1 MSKFRF
7 RPADDCLLPLHPQI
21 QPAILRPSESLIGVL
36 LCKKNLMLCYA
47 TTHGLLFLHDLASI
61 SLAAN
66 GSIRPNARQMA
77 PLSAIRLVLLV
88 AKGFHQ
94 QQGIDFDET
103 FSPVVKAPT
112 IRVVLS
118 LACAYGWPLRQ
129 LDVRNA
135 FLHGD
140 LIEEVYMTQPLGF
153 IDPVRPHYVCRL
165 HKAIYGLN
173 LSGPRKHGS
182 SGSAQLFVSVV
193 LLVAVLTHPCSFTV
207 VQLGAS
213 FFLQTAI
220 SIYIYIYIYFIYGR

>member
-1 MSKFRF
+1 MQEEFNALLRNNTWTLVPP
-7 RPADDCLLPLHPQI
+7 RPGFNIVGCKWVYKTKRKAD
-21 QPAILRPSESLIGVL
+21 
-36 LCKKNLMLCYA
+36 
-47 TTHGLLFLHDLASI
+47 
-61 SLAAN
+61 
-66 GSIRPNARQMA
+66 GSIERYKAR
-77 PLSAIRLVLLV
+77 LV

-112 IRVVLS
+112 TRVVLS

-173 LSGPRKHGS
+173 LSRPRKHGS

-213 FFLQTAI
+213 FFLQTAV
-220 SIYIYIYIYFIYGR
+220 SIYIYFIYGR